1 MKRWGSRWL
10 RWLGAWAGGLV
21 LGASVFAGCSSA
33 RVGLGTTDES
43 CYLALPTA
51 SKAVG
56 GHAHLEGI
64 RKYSIGGLKG
74 MAPKLYDAIAD
85 QAPKSQSVCLA
96 GYTGHFTASTV
107 TKPLG
112 RPTGKLAVVVVTRP
126 DNKVLGTLILSKLS
140 VRFQHTHPF

>member
-1 MKRWGSRWL
+1 L
-10 RWLGAWAGGLV
+10 ALAA
-21 LGASVFAGCSSA
+21 AAFAGCSSA
-33 RVGLGTTDES
+33 RVGLGTADES

-51 SKAVG
+51 AKAVG

-74 MAPKLYDAIAD
+74 VAPRLYDALAD
-85 QAPKSQSVCLA
+85 QVPKGQAVCIA
-96 GYTGHFTASTV
+96 GYTGDFAASAV

-112 RPTGKLAVVVVTRP
+112 RSTGKLAVVVVTRP
-126 DNKVLGTLILSKLS
+126 GNKVLGTLILSKIP